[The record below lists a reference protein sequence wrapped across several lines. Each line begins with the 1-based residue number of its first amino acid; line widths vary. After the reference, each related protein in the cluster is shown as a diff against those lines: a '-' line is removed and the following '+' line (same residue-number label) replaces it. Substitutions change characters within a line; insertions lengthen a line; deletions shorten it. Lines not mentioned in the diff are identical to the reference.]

1 MDVRVYDKELMEGW
15 ERRVLDLTWWTSQIF
30 PGRNDRQRSA
40 THMHE
45 ELVILE
51 TFEERTTLRYY
62 DGLEDV
68 GALERSR
75 RINFGLRI
83 GLWQRGKGGWTLAP
97 VARVIPSPRGF

>member
-1 MDVRVYDKELMEGW
+1 
-15 ERRVLDLTWWTSQIF
+15 
-30 PGRNDRQRSA
+30 
-40 THMHE
+40 MHE

-83 GLWQRGKGGWTLAP
+83 GL
-97 VARVIPSPRGF
+97 